1 MHGPSLEGCSVEPNN
16 DRRPCDSQVLGID
29 SVDVAGSLVETLQ
42 ETNAAINGFD
52 ELFRLESVLE
62 KIASALGAEKI
73 IVAQRTRDALIQR
86 THCDD
91 DRLSQYLEDWTVFAE
106 GPAYSWSS
114 GHRIGQARQFPATP
128 HGHVVALTAGRRDS
142 DRIQGTLTVL
152 CGDTPM
158 AKQSTDFVGLI
169 ALSVAGLFKRLAS
182 DAETAR
188 LGELAK
194 LREVVSERL
203 LPRFEADTD
212 AYEAVTHVLSVIAE
226 TFSADE
232 VIWGNR
238 HNPAVDGGSQRYVRR
253 LGVSQQ
259 LPPSRLMMKSGPLD
273 RNSRIV
279 IDRLD
284 DSAFRNLGLDPS
296 AYPHSMTWTTPL
308 QLEDTVVGGL
318 GLLFLDKTADP
329 TVEEIR
335 ALADISKLL
344 QQYTVRVDAERALQR
359 RHDFDKLSLEI
370 ARRLLRASTE
380 GENANE
386 VIAWTLEE
394 LGRAFD
400 ADHLT
405 LQSGQD
411 VGSAI
416 RWDSTH
422 GLERYQHIL
431 DARPKRFMSDAVQQI
446 LDEHGSALIK
456 VPDLPEDARAI
467 LEQLGYGNLTIL
479 ASRTIPDERNLALCA
494 FAWDHRAWTDIDL
507 TTLTTV
513 GTMLQQTVDTIEA
526 RQQAALFDE
535 MERLAAR
542 VSTELNKHDAVQEAL
557 DVILPDISSTVGGL
571 GASWFEV
578 SHKLRRF
585 DIVRSVSSDGAEF
598 PPNTQLG
605 FSNSDWE
612 QIGTTAWSP
621 GFYTRHDPP
630 MDTIARKLDI
640 EWSDRL
646 LIPVVR
652 DGLVISGFGVIID
665 GPRPAAVVQALSRI
679 AELVQEA
686 TERSRGAR
694 LFATTFDSAPTG
706 QLVLD
711 EQGVVKA
718 LNAAAAALDIIQ
730 PGERWDA
737 IDTTFS
743 SARREHEFEL
753 STDRHRRWLRVRS
766 SVVTDDNIRPITV
779 VNIEDISKE
788 RASQAALE
796 HDASHDQLTGL
807 ANRRLLNEQLSTAVR
822 HTGATVVMVDVDRFK
837 SINDSLGHHAG
848 DAVLLALADRLRTTV
863 RDGDL
868 VSRFG
873 GDEFAVLLRGC
884 SERHELAAFA
894 TRMLNVIREP
904 IDFDGHTISP
914 TCSLGLATIARGE
927 NPETVLRFADAALA
941 TAKNAGRNGF
951 AFFDP
956 SDTDILR
963 SRFETEMGIRRGLGN
978 DEFITWF
985 QPEYDL
991 TSGDVRGLEALIRWH
1006 RPGVGIIP
1014 ASEFITI
1021 AEDMGAARRLSELA
1035 LLHSCA
1041 LASSWSGESH
1051 GVRVAVNITAAQL
1064 QGDQLEIEV
1073 LHALAQHDL
1082 QPETLRL
1089 ELTERSLLVD
1099 IDNTIRT
1106 LARLR
1111 DLGVEIAID
1120 DFGTGFSSLAWLKRL
1135 PVDTI
1140 KIDGSFVKD
1149 IATDFDDRTIVR
1161 SIIELAH
1168 ALGIETVAEG
1178 IEHADQVSVLR
1189 ELGCQ
1194 RGQGWLWSPAIDPMD
1209 VADLLRAPQ
1218 H

>member
-1 MHGPSLEGCSVEPNN
+1 M
-16 DRRPCDSQVLGID
+16 
-29 SVDVAGSLVETLQ
+29 GSLFDALQ
-42 ETNAAINGFD
+42 AANATINGFD
-52 ELFRLESVLE
+52 EMPFLEPVLE
-62 KIASALGAEKI
+62 KIANALGAEKI
-73 IVAQRTRDALIQR
+73 IVTQRSNDALIQR

-91 DRLSQYLEDWTVFAE
+91 DRLSQHLEDWTVFAE
-106 GPAYSWSS
+106 GPAYTWSS
-114 GHRIGQARQFPATP
+114 SHRIGQARQFPATP

-142 DRIQGTLTVL
+142 DQIRGTLTVL

-158 AKQSTDFVGLI
+158 TKQSTDFAGLV
-169 ALSVAGLFKRLAS
+169 ALSLAGLFKRLDS
-182 DAETAR
+182 DAEIAR

-194 LREVVSERL
+194 LREVVSARL

-212 AYEAVTHVLSVIAE
+212 AYEAVTHVLSAIAE

-232 VIWGNR
+232 VLWGNR
-238 HNPAVDGGSQRYVRR
+238 HNPKVDGGSQRYVRR

-359 RHDFDKLSLEI
+359 RHDFDRLSLEI
-370 ARRLLRASTE
+370 ARSLLRASTE
-380 GENANE
+380 GESANE
-386 VIAWTLEE
+386 VITWTLEK
-394 LGRAFD
+394 LGRAFN
-400 ADHLT
+400 ADQLT
-405 LQSGQD
+405 LQSGRD
-411 VGSAI
+411 TGSAI

-446 LDEHGSALIK
+446 VDERGSALLR
-456 VPDLPEDARAI
+456 VPDLPEDARSI
-467 LEQLGYGNLTIL
+467 LEQLGYDNVTIL
-479 ASRTIPDERNLALCA
+479 ACRTVPDDRNILLGALS
-494 FAWDHRAWTDIDL
+494 WDHRDWTDVHL
-507 TTLTTV
+507 TTLTYI
-513 GTMLQQTVDTIEA
+513 GTLLQQAVDTIEA
-526 RQQAALFDE
+526 RQRAALFDE

-542 VSTELNKHDAVQEAL
+542 VSTELNKHDAVHEAL
-557 DVILPDISSTVGGL
+557 GGILPDISSTVGGL
-571 GASWFEV
+571 GASWFDV

-585 DIVRSVSSDGAEF
+585 DIVRSVSSDGASF
-598 PPNTQLG
+598 PPNAKLG
-605 FSNSDWE
+605 FSEDDWE
-612 QIGTTAWSP
+612 QIGTTAWP
-621 GFYTRHDPP
+621 AGFYTRHDPP
-630 MDTIARKLDI
+630 MNTIARTVDP

-646 LIPVVR
+646 MIPVIR
-652 DGLVISGFGVIID
+652 NGLVVSGFGIIVD
-665 GPRPAAVVQALSRI
+665 GPRPTAVLQVLSRI

-686 TERSRGAR
+686 FERSRGAQ

-711 EQGVVKA
+711 EQGVVQA
-718 LNAAAAALDIIQ
+718 LNAAAAALGLVR
-730 PGERWDA
+730 PGERWDTV
-737 IDTTFS
+737 DTTFFS
-743 SARREHEFEL
+743 GRGEHEFEL
-753 STDRHRRWLRVRS
+753 STDRHQRWFRVRS

-779 VNIEDISKE
+779 VNIEDVSKE

-807 ANRRLLNEQLSTAVR
+807 ANRRLLDEKLSTAACD
-822 HTGATVVMVDVDRFK
+822 TGATVVMVDVDRFK

-868 VSRFG
+868 VCRFG
-873 GDEFAVLLRGC
+873 GDEFAILLKGC

-894 TRMLNVIREP
+894 TRMLDVIREP
-904 IDFDGHTISP
+904 VDFDGHTISP
-914 TCSLGLATIARGE
+914 TCSLGLASIPRGE
-927 NPETVLRFADAALA
+927 DPEAVLRFADAALV

-963 SRFETEMGIRRGLGN
+963 SRFDTEMGIQRGLENG
-978 DEFITWF
+978 EFVTWF

-991 TSGDVRGLEALIRWH
+991 TSGAVRGLEALMRWQ
-1006 RPGVGIIP
+1006 RPGVGVVP
-1014 ASEFITI
+1014 ADEFITI
-1021 AEDMGAARRLSELA
+1021 AEDMGAARRMSELA

-1041 LASSWSGESH
+1041 LASGWNGQSH
-1051 GVRVAVNITAAQL
+1051 RVRVGVNITAAQL
-1064 QGDQLEIEV
+1064 QGDQLERNV

-1082 QPETLRL
+1082 QPERLCL
-1089 ELTERSLLVD
+1089 ELTERSLLLD

-1111 DLGVEIAID
+1111 DLGIEIAID

-1149 IATDFDDRTIVR
+1149 IATDLDDRTIVR

-1178 IEHADQVSVLR
+1178 IEHADQVAVLR